1 MPTTD
6 SRSSR
11 GPLGPRIIRP
21 LGPRAVLWDLDGT
34 LADSSSFHLRSWR
47 AALSPIGIEIT
58 DAQFL
63 ETFGRRNEF
72 IVPLWLGARATPR
85 LVQELADAKEALYRA
100 FVEIEGLTPLPGASE
115 WVHRLH
121 DAGWK
126 QAIGS
131 SAPRRNVDVMVDAIG
146 LASFFEATAAAEDV
160 AHGKPAPDV
169 FLAAAKALGVP
180 PERCVVV
187 EDAAAGIEAARRAG
201 IACIGV
207 GENGTD
213 AADLRVRSLDL
224 LPLDAFEQLLTIS
237 PRRT

>member
-1 MPTTD
+1 MAIT
-6 SRSSR
+6 
-11 GPLGPRIIRP
+11 
-21 LGPRAVLWDLDGT
+21 RAVRAGAGRCVLWDLDGT
-34 LADSSSFHLRSWR
+34 LADSSQFHLRSWR

-58 DAQFL
+58 EAQFL

-72 IVPLWLGARATPR
+72 IVPFWLGARATPR

-100 FVEIEGLTPLPGASE
+100 FVDIEGLTPLPGASA

-146 LASFFEATAAAEDV
+146 LASFFETTVAAEDV
-160 AHGKPAPDV
+160 ANGKPAPDV
-169 FLAAAKALGVP
+169 FLAAARALGVP

-207 GENGTD
+207 GDNGTD

-224 LPLDAFEQLLTIS
+224 LPLDAFERMLSSRQ
-237 PRRT
+237 PNQP